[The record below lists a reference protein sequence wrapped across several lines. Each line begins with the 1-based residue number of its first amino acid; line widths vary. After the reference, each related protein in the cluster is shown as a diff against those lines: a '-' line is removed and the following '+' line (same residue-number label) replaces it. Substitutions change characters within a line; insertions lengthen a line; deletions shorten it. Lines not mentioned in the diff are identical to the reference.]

1 MGNSRIFNIDA
12 FKSQISQGLARSN
25 KFVIG
30 LPAGKTIE
38 NDHNRFQTNPSNEPR
53 ITAVA
58 SNLPERDT
66 LHFLCRS
73 CSLPMNQMLTSER
86 IIGMKQEKIT
96 YGYAQS
102 DVTLSFYESNDFPI
116 RKYFQTWQNTQVDQD
131 EGELNFKKSYAK
143 DMTIT
148 AFSTEGSPLFGV
160 SLIDAFPVTINQQD
174 FSNENNGIVDTTV
187 TIAYTRYLS
196 QIPSAMKNV
205 PGGSG
210 LGLPDGIDQFVKDT
224 RDARELKKLKSVWLD
239 PFRNIG

>member
-12 FKSQISQGLARSN
+12 FKGQIGKGLARSN

-38 NDHNRFQTNPSNEPR
+38 EDHGRFQANPSNESR
-53 ITAVA
+53 VAAVA
-58 SNLPERDT
+58 SNLPGRDT

-73 CSLPMNQMLTSER
+73 CTLPMNQMLTSER

-102 DVTLSFYESNDFPI
+102 DVTLSFYEPNDFPI

-148 AFSTEGSPLFGV
+148 AFSTTGSPLFGV

-187 TIAYTRYLS
+187 TITYTRYLS

-210 LGLPDGIDQFVKDT
+210 LGLPDGVDEFVEE
-224 RDARELKKLKSVWLD
+224 ARELNQLKSVWLD
-239 PFRNIG
+239 PYRNIG

>member
-1 MGNSRIFNIDA
+1 MANSRIFNIDA
-12 FKSQISQGLARSN
+12 FKGQIGKGLARSN

-30 LPAGKTIE
+30 LPAGRTIE
-38 NDHNRFQTNPSNEPR
+38 DDHNKFQPPSNESR
-53 ITAVA
+53 VAAVA
-58 SNLPERDT
+58 QGLPARDT

-86 IIGMKQEKIT
+86 VIGMKQEKIT

-102 DVTLSFYESNDFPI
+102 DVTLSFYEPNDFPI

-187 TIAYTRYLS
+187 TITYTRYLS

-210 LGLPDGIDQFVKDT
+210 LGLPDGIDQFVKDV
-224 RDARELKKLKSVWLD
+224 RDLNKLKSVWLD
-239 PFRNIG
+239 HERNIG

>member
-30 LPAGKTIE
+30 LPAGSTIE

-58 SNLPERDT
+58 SDLPGRST

-73 CSLPMNQMLTSER
+73 CNLPMNQMLTSER

-196 QIPSAMKNV
+196 QIPSGMKNV
-205 PGGSG
+205 AG
-210 LGLPDGIDQFVKDT
+210 GLPDGIDQFVKDA